1 MLGKALPLKKSFPY
15 HTIYSKVINNIVN
28 PRNKSPTTSLT
39 SSFTIASQIQKH
51 ILGSRCLVRYSS
63 ANATPCSKSE
73 PSSARTAPP
82 SPLDWEIFFQLRKKR
97 RLYHQFFSVFSGI
110 GGVISGAQVLM
121 YANTDAIVSQLH
133 LDPFI
138 GVGLI
143 TFISGGIG
151 WLLGPVAGTAVF
163 NWQHRDLKS
172 QIDEREKE
180 FYRRV
185 RRYRVDPSNSSMA
198 NPVPG
203 TSYHKSILNKV
214 NLF

>member
-1 MLGKALPLKKSFPY
+1 
-15 HTIYSKVINNIVN
+15 
-28 PRNKSPTTSLT
+28 
-39 SSFTIASQIQKH
+39 
-51 ILGSRCLVRYSS
+51 
-63 ANATPCSKSE
+63 
-73 PSSARTAPP
+73 
-82 SPLDWEIFFQLRKKR
+82 
-97 RLYHQFFSVFSGI
+97 
-110 GGVISGAQVLM
+110 M

-198 NPVPG
+198 NPVPDYYG
-203 TSYHKSILNKV
+203 EKVSSVADYRLWLKDCRAFNKKRTTY
-214 NLF
+214 LK